1 MSHQRKTAAIV
12 KRLLLCL
19 ALVSFGC
26 IIVARYVGVRRQ
38 AAAAASAATL
48 PEPAQKPPPQP
59 PFPSANP
66 QFIPPSSI
74 YSGPLFVLSQDYPV
88 QKPTTPLPAFLSSD
102 FKADWKGYMMKV
114 RDYCFEGNTDV
125 DFRVE
130 HNKTRAWYHM
140 PWQDYGAQGRE
151 GIHGLTKEAQVQK
164 QQLASSQTYVN
175 GQTVAVGFFNDL
187 GGYTIGQVWADH
199 MNPNPSKSSKPN
211 GFPIGTVIF
220 KLLFVD
226 VPPNQ
231 VTSLANPKQ
240 WQAYVDTCYR
250 APCNPQ
256 NPSDT
261 SNPRELKQV
270 SLIQMD
276 IAVRT
281 ADPQAP
287 TGWLFGTFQY
297 NGALGHADGWENLI
311 PVGLMWGNDITNRGD
326 NHTQTSFITPP
337 DKTDINPQLKETV
350 INTDANELPPTHLG
364 WNGRLN
370 GPVDNPISSC
380 MSCHM
385 TAQFPSYAAL
395 SPAFLPGPP
404 PKRGSNYWMKWF
416 QDIDCTVPFG
426 NYLPP
431 NGTPETGISPLS
443 TDFSLQ
449 LSISIT
455 NFCAVNSTAAIC
467 PQAANEATDAS
478 DKAANILGA
487 RPAKKRSLTS
497 TRPHVVQPIVR
508 DVPEAHPH
516 PK

>member
-1 MSHQRKTAAIV
+1 MSHQPKNVALV
-12 KRLLLCL
+12 KRSILCL
-19 ALVSFGC
+19 ALVVSLAWVFAGRYASGQRQ
-26 IIVARYVGVRRQ
+26 AR
-38 AAAAASAATL
+38 AAAAHASAQPQL
-48 PEPAQKPPPQP
+48 PPQP
-59 PFPSANP
+59 PFPNANP

-74 YSGPLFVLSQDYPV
+74 YGGPLFVLSQNYPT
-88 QKPTTPLPAFLSSD
+88 QKPTGPLPSFLSSK

-114 RDYCFEGNTDV
+114 RDYCFEGNTEV

-130 HNKTRAWYHM
+130 NNKTRAWFHM
-140 PWQDYGAQGRE
+140 PWQDYGPQGRE

-199 MNPNPSKSSKPN
+199 MNPNPAKSSRPN
-211 GFPIGTVIF
+211 GFPVGTVIF

-231 VTSLANPKQ
+231 VPSLANPKE
-240 WQAYVDTCYR
+240 WQAYVDTCYK

-261 SNPRELKQV
+261 SNPRVIKQV
-270 SLIQMD
+270 ALIQMD

-281 ADPQAP
+281 DDPDAP

-297 NGALGHADGWENLI
+297 NGALNRPNMWENLV
-311 PVGLMWGNDITNRGD
+311 PVGLMWGNDTNNRGD
-326 NHTQTSFITPP
+326 NHTQISFTTPP
-337 DKTDINPQLKETV
+337 DKTDINNQLKETV
-350 INTDANELPPTHLG
+350 INDGPELPPTHLG

-380 MSCHM
+380 MSCHL
-385 TAQFPSYAAL
+385 TAQFPSYAML
-395 SPAFLPGPP
+395 SPAFQANP

-416 QDIDCTVPFG
+416 QDIDCATPFG
-426 NYLPP
+426 NYLAP
-431 NGTPETGISPLS
+431 NGAKETGINPLS

-455 NFCAVNSTAAIC
+455 NFCDANPTAPVCVQPAD
-467 PQAANEATDAS
+467 EATDAS
-478 DKAANILGA
+478 DKAANILSGQPTRKRA
-487 RPAKKRSLTS
+487 ATRAKR
-497 TRPHVVQPIVR
+497 HVVQPIVR
-508 DVPEAHPH
+508 DMPDARPR
-516 PK
+516 KN

>member
-1 MSHQRKTAAIV
+1 MFNQSTSVSIV
-12 KRLLLCL
+12 KRLLVCI
-19 ALVSFGC
+19 ALVSFGYVL
-26 IIVARYVGVRRQ
+26 VARYVG
-38 AAAAASAATL
+38 AGKL
-48 PEPAQKPPPQP
+48 EPATARHGFAQQLPPQP
-59 PFPSANP
+59 RFPDANP
-66 QFIPPSSI
+66 QFIPPPSI
-74 YSGPLFVLSQDYPV
+74 YSGPLFVLSQNYPA
-88 QKPTTPLPAFLSSD
+88 QKPTTPLPSFLSMK
-102 FKADWKGYMMKV
+102 FKDDWKGYMMKV
-114 RDYCFEGNTDV
+114 RDYCFEGNTEV

-140 PWQDYGAQGRE
+140 PWQDYGPAGRE

-199 MNPNPSKSSKPN
+199 SNPDPSKSSRPN

-226 VPPNQ
+226 VPPAQ
-231 VTSLANPKQ
+231 VASLANPKQ
-240 WQAYVDTCYR
+240 WQAYVDSCYK

-256 NPSDT
+256 NPGDT
-261 SNPRELKQV
+261 SNPRVLKQV

-281 ADPQAP
+281 DDPAAP

-297 NGALGHADGWENLI
+297 NGALNRQNEWENLI
-311 PVGLMWGNDITNRGD
+311 PVGLMWGNDTTNRGD
-326 NHTQTSFITPP
+326 DYTQISFTKAP
-337 DKTDINPQLKETV
+337 DKTHINPQLKETV
-350 INTDANELPPTHLG
+350 INDDPNELPPTHLG

-385 TAQFPSYAAL
+385 TAQHPSYAML
-395 SPAFLPGPP
+395 SPAFQANP
-404 PKRGSNYWMKWF
+404 PKRGSAYWMKWF
-416 QDIDCTVPFG
+416 QNVDCTVPFG
-426 NYLPP
+426 NYLAP
-431 NGTPETGISPLS
+431 NGAKESGINPLS

-449 LSISIT
+449 LSGSIA
-455 NFCAVNSTAAIC
+455 NFCDANPHAPVCPPPAVSTS
-467 PQAANEATDAS
+467 AS
-478 DKAANILGA
+478 DKTADILSA
-487 RPAKKRSLTS
+487 RPTRKRAA
-497 TRPHVVQPIVR
+497 TRVKPHVVHPIVR
-508 DVPEAHPH
+508 DLPEARPN

>member
-1 MSHQRKTAAIV
+1 MSHQRKAVAVIQRV
-12 KRLLLCL
+12 VACL
-19 ALVSFGC
+19 AIASLGC
-26 IIVARYVGVRRQ
+26 VLAVRYVTGQRQ
-38 AAAAASAATL
+38 HASAAAASRL
-48 PEPAQKPPPQP
+48 VQGKPVQP

-66 QFIPPSSI
+66 LFIPPPSI
-74 YSGPLFVLSQDYPV
+74 YSGPLFVLSQNYPA
-88 QKPTTPLPAFLSSD
+88 QKPADAPPPFLSTK
-102 FKADWKGYMMKV
+102 FKSDWKSYMIQV

-130 HNKTRAWYHM
+130 HNKTRAWFHM
-140 PWQDYGAQGRE
+140 PWQDYGPAGRE

-175 GQTVAVGFFNDL
+175 GQTVAVGFFNDP

-199 MNPNPSKSSKPN
+199 SNPDPSKSSRPN

-226 VPPNQ
+226 VPPAQ
-231 VTSLANPKQ
+231 VASLANPKQ
-240 WQAYVDTCYR
+240 WQAYVDTCYK

-261 SNPRELKQV
+261 SNPRVLKQV

-281 ADPQAP
+281 DDPEAP

-297 NGALGHADGWENLI
+297 NGALNQANAWENLV
-311 PVGLMWGNDITNRGD
+311 PVGLMWGNDSAIKD
-326 NHTQTSFITPP
+326 NVNTQTSFTTPP
-337 DKTDINPQLKETV
+337 DKTKINTRLKETV
-350 INTDANELPPTHLG
+350 INDGPELPPTHLG

-385 TAQFPSYAAL
+385 TAQFPSYAPLNPSFQSTYKYAYK
-395 SPAFLPGPP
+395 PTGDAF
-404 PKRGSNYWMKWF
+404 WMRWF
-416 QDIDCTVPFG
+416 QNIDCTVPFG
-426 NYLPP
+426 NYVT
-431 NGTPETGISPLS
+431 GGKPETGINPLS

-455 NFCAVNSTAAIC
+455 NFCGANPNAPIC
-467 PQAANEATDAS
+467 GQPKDEATADAS
-478 DKAANILGA
+478 DKAAHILGGQPVRKRA
-487 RPAKKRSLTS
+487 TVAKR
-497 TRPHVVQPIVR
+497 RVVQPIVR
-508 DVPEAHPH
+508 DVPESRPRQR
-516 PK
+516 